1 MAAMSPAELIWR
13 AGRVVLPGRDSGS
26 PLGDARL
33 SWSGK
38 HWHSA
43 LLRAIQP
50 VAAELAAEGERIA
63 RGELDLWGHVIQV
76 HPERIDW
83 SHDPL
88 GTDRP
93 SGLLRAGRG
102 DRKPVWELHRHQHLV
117 PLAAAAAVTGRKD
130 WAELCL
136 AQLESWIASNPP
148 RRGPGWTSGYETSH
162 RLVSWAWAVPF
173 ISERAPASVLA
184 RITDSYLEQA
194 AFVARSPSRF
204 SSANNHRLMEL
215 LGLLTGL
222 ALTEEQA
229 GWEGLWAE
237 LERESSAQT
246 YPDGGSREQASGYF
260 LYVLEILTLAAIVA
274 RSGGRPTGTVAT
286 TLGSMLSWHEAI
298 ADAEGELPP
307 VGDDAEDRPLR
318 LPYFARCDGGLVA
331 ARAKAVTSNGSP
343 LVRRKAPGGTPA
355 SKALGESGYVVFR
368 TTVDDLPVRVVFDVG
383 ELGFGSLAAHGHA
396 DALSVLLDVDGRP
409 LLRDSGTGSYAVE
422 GGREE
427 FRGTA
432 AHNTVEVDGTDQ
444 AEQRGP
450 HIWGRRYTTKLE
462 AVSLGSPL
470 EYARATHEGYR
481 RLPSSAL
488 HTRSVTLL
496 APGLLV
502 VLDRVQG
509 SRPVRASLLWNLM
522 PGRSAGELMEGRG
535 ALAVAATPFAEAG
548 RDEGRFS
555 ERYSWQERAPRLRWA
570 TKGNEV
576 VFASVVSLESH
587 PEPPLL
593 VLDHG
598 SGVSRVSIAGPRKI
612 ELVEDWESECA
623 KVDG

>member
-1 MAAMSPAELIWR
+1 
-13 AGRVVLPGRDSGS
+13 
-26 PLGDARL
+26 
-33 SWSGK
+33 
-38 HWHSA
+38 
-43 LLRAIQP
+43 
-50 VAAELAAEGERIA
+50 
-63 RGELDLWGHVIQV
+63 
-76 HPERIDW
+76 
-83 SHDPL
+83 
-88 GTDRP
+88 
-93 SGLLRAGRG
+93 
-102 DRKPVWELHRHQHLV
+102 
-117 PLAAAAAVTGRKD
+117 
-130 WAELCL
+130 
-136 AQLESWIASNPP
+136 
-148 RRGPGWTSGYETSH
+148 
-162 RLVSWAWAVPF
+162 
-173 ISERAPASVLA
+173 
-184 RITDSYLEQA
+184 
-194 AFVARSPSRF
+194 
-204 SSANNHRLMEL
+204 
-215 LGLLTGL
+215 
-222 ALTEEQA
+222 
-229 GWEGLWAE
+229 
-237 LERESSAQT
+237 
-246 YPDGGSREQASGYF
+246 
-260 LYVLEILTLAAIVA
+260 
-274 RSGGRPTGTVAT
+274 
-286 TLGSMLSWHEAI
+286 MLSWHEAI

-318 LPYFARCDGGLVA
+318 LPYFARRDGALVA

-343 LVRRKAPGGTPA
+343 LVRRKVPGGGTSA

-396 DALSVLLDVDGRP
+396 DALSVLLDVNGRP
-409 LLRDSGTGSYAVE
+409 LLRDSGTGSYAGE

-444 AEQRGP
+444 AKQRGP

-509 SRPVRASLLWNLM
+509 SRPVRASLLWNLR
-522 PGRSAGELMEGRG
+522 PGRNAGELTEGRG
-535 ALAVAATPFAEAG
+535 ALAVAATPVAEAG

-570 TKGNEV
+570 AKGDDV

-587 PEPPLL
+587 PEPPLF

>member
-1 MAAMSPAELIWR
+1 MSPAELIWR
-13 AGRVVLPGRDSGS
+13 AGRVVLPVRDSRS

-38 HWHSA
+38 RWHSA

-63 RGELDLWGHVIQV
+63 RGELDLWGHAIRVD
-76 HPERIDW
+76 PERIDW

-162 RLVSWAWAVPF
+162 RLVSWAWAVPLV
-173 ISERAPASVLA
+173 SERAPDSVLT

-222 ALTEEQA
+222 ALTEEHV
-229 GWEGLWAE
+229 GWEDLWAE
-237 LERESSAQT
+237 LERESSVQT

-260 LYVLEILTLAAIVA
+260 LYVLEILSLAAFVA
-274 RSGGRPTGTVAT
+274 RSVGRPTGTVAT
-286 TLGSMLSWHEAI
+286 MLESMLSWHEAI

-318 LPYFARCDGGLVA
+318 LPYFARRHGALVA
-331 ARAKAVTSNGSP
+331 ARAKAVTSNDSP
-343 LVRRKAPGGTPA
+343 LAARKAPGGTSA

-396 DALSVLLDVDGRP
+396 DALSVLLDVHRCP

-422 GGREE
+422 AGREE
-427 FRGTA
+427 FRSTA
-432 AHNTVEVDGTDQ
+432 AHNTVEVDGTNQ

-450 HIWGRRYTTKLE
+450 HMWGRRYTTRLE

-470 EYARATHEGYR
+470 EYARATHDGYR

-496 APGLLV
+496 APDLLV

-522 PGRSAGELMEGRG
+522 PGRNAGELTEGRG
-535 ALAVAATPFAEAG
+535 ALAVAAAPFAQAG
-548 RDEGRFS
+548 REEGRFS
-555 ERYSWQERAPRLRWA
+555 ERYSWQDRAPRLRWTA
-570 TKGNEV
+570 KADEV

-587 PEPPLL
+587 PEPLLL

-598 SGVSRVSIAGPRKI
+598 YGVSRVSIAGPRKI
-612 ELVEDWESECA
+612 ELVEDWESPCP

>member
-1 MAAMSPAELIWR
+1 MSPAELVWR
-13 AGRVVLPGRDSGS
+13 AGRVVFPGRDSRS
-26 PLGDARL
+26 PLGNARL
-33 SWSGK
+33 SWNGGR
-38 HWHSA
+38 WHSA
-43 LLRAIQP
+43 LLQAIQP
-50 VAAELAAEGERIA
+50 VAGELAAEGERIA
-63 RGELDLWGHVIQV
+63 GGELDLWGHVIRV
-76 HPERIDW
+76 DPEQIDW
-83 SHDPL
+83 SRDPL
-88 GTDRP
+88 GKHRP
-93 SGLLRAGRG
+93 SGRLLAGQG

-117 PLAAAAAVTGRKD
+117 SLAAAAAVTGRED

-148 RRGPGWTSGYETSH
+148 HRGPGWTSGYETSH
-162 RLVSWAWAVPF
+162 RLVSWAWAVPLL
-173 ISERAPASVLA
+173 SERAPASVLT

-222 ALTEEQA
+222 ALTEEHV
-229 GWEGLWAE
+229 GWVGLWAE
-237 LERESSAQT
+237 LERESFAQT
-246 YPDGGSREQASGYF
+246 YADGGSREQASGYF
-260 LYVLEILTLAAIVA
+260 LYVLEILSLAAFVA
-274 RSGGRPTGTVAT
+274 SSVGRPTGTVAT

-298 ADAEGELPP
+298 AGAEGELPP

-318 LPYFARCDGGLVA
+318 LPYFARPHGALVA
-331 ARAKAVTSNGSP
+331 ARAKAVISNDSP
-343 LVRRKAPGGTPA
+343 LVPGKALGGTSA
-355 SKALGESGYVVFR
+355 SKALGESGYVVLR

-396 DALSVLLDVDGRP
+396 DALSVLLDVNGRP

-422 GGREE
+422 AGREE
-427 FRGTA
+427 FRSTA
-432 AHNTVEVDGTDQ
+432 AHNTVAVDGKDQ

-470 EYARATHEGYR
+470 EYARATHDGYR
-481 RLPSSAL
+481 RLSSSAL

-496 APGLLV
+496 APDLLV

-522 PGRSAGELMEGRG
+522 PGRNAGELIEGRG
-535 ALAVAATPFAEAG
+535 ALAVAATPVAQAG
-548 RDEGRFS
+548 REEGRFS
-555 ERYSWQERAPRLRWA
+555 ERYSWQDRAPRLRWA
-570 TKGNEV
+570 AKGDEV

-593 VLDHG
+593 VLDHVY
-598 SGVSRVSIAGPRKI
+598 GVSRVSIAGPRRI
-612 ELVEDWESECA
+612 ELVEDWESACA
-623 KVDG
+623 KVDA

>member
-13 AGRVVLPGRDSGS
+13 AGRVVFPGRDSRS
-26 PLGDARL
+26 PLGNTRI
-33 SWSGK
+33 SWSGER
-38 HWHSA
+38 WHSA
-43 LLRAIQP
+43 LLQAIQP
-50 VAAELAAEGERIA
+50 IAAELVGEGERIA
-63 RGELDLWGHVIQV
+63 RGELDLWGRAIRVD
-76 HPERIDW
+76 PEQIDW
-83 SHDPL
+83 SQDPL
-88 GTDRP
+88 GKDRP
-93 SGLLRAGRG
+93 SRRLRAGQG

-117 PLAAAAAVTGRKD
+117 PLAAAAALTGRED
-130 WAELCL
+130 WAEVCL

-162 RLVSWAWAVPF
+162 RLVSWAWAVPLL
-173 ISERAPASVLA
+173 SERAPASVLT

-222 ALTEEQA
+222 ALTEERV

-237 LERESSAQT
+237 LERESFAQT
-246 YPDGGSREQASGYF
+246 YADGGSREQASGYF
-260 LYVLEILTLAAIVA
+260 LYVLEILSLAAFVA
-274 RSGGRPTGTVAT
+274 SSVGRPTGTVAT

-298 ADAEGELPP
+298 AGAGGELPP

-318 LPYFARCDGGLVA
+318 LPYFARPHGALVA
-331 ARAKAVTSNGSP
+331 ARAKAVTSNDSP
-343 LVRRKAPGGTPA
+343 LVPGKALGGTSA
-355 SKALGESGYVVFR
+355 SKALGESGYVVLR

-396 DALSVLLDVDGRP
+396 DALSVLLDVNGRP

-422 GGREE
+422 AGREE
-427 FRGTA
+427 FRSTA

-470 EYARATHEGYR
+470 EYARATHDGYR
-481 RLPSSAL
+481 RLSSSAL

-496 APGLLV
+496 APDLLV

-522 PGRSAGELMEGRG
+522 PGRNAGELIEGRG
-535 ALAVAATPFAEAG
+535 ALAVAATPVAQAG
-548 RDEGRFS
+548 REEGRFS
-555 ERYSWQERAPRLRWA
+555 ERYSWQDRAPRFRWA
-570 TKGNEV
+570 AKGDEV

-593 VLDHG
+593 VLDHVY
-598 SGVSRVSIAGPRKI
+598 GVSRVSIAGPRRI
-612 ELVEDWESECA
+612 ELVEDWESACA
-623 KVDG
+623 KVDA